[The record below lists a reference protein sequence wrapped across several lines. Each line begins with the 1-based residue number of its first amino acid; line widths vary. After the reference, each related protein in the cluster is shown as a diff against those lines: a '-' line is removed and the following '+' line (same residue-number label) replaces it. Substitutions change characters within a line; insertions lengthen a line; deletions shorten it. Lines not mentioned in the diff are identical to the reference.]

1 MKISTFSF
9 VNQVLRLDLENH
21 VNITKVTEM
30 YADDGG
36 VLKGLSVATFYQ
48 GRLLIGTVIHK
59 ALLCEIYSI
68 DK

>member
-1 MKISTFSF
+1 MN
-9 VNQVLRLDLENH
+9 V
-21 VNITKVTEM
+21 TKVTEM

-36 VLKGLSVATFYQ
+36 VLKGSSVATFYQ

-59 ALLCEIYSI
+59 ALLCEVYSI